1 MYKRLSIAAAAAA
14 AVLIAGGVSAAEL
27 RIGYMNTMKHPLG
40 KDQVR
45 GWKLGLAA
53 AGWKK
58 NGDKLGGVPTKIFYC
73 DDQFK
78 PDVGISCAKKFV
90 EKNKVHIVAGITWS
104 NILNAVRN
112 PVVRNKVILL
122 STNAGSARLAGKA
135 CSKYFISSSWQ
146 NDQIPEAMG
155 QLMNEDKLP
164 NVFLMSANYQAG
176 KDMLTGFKRFYKG
189 KIKGQILYKLGTR
202 DYQSELT
209 RVRAAKPASVFI
221 FAPGPMGVAF
231 MKQWAA
237 SGLGKSIK
245 LYTVFFIDN
254 IMLKPIGTR
263 AIGTYHT
270 NYWDPDSQN
279 PANLKFIASFKA
291 AHGRLPSHF
300 AAQAYDA
307 PGLIASGVR
316 GVRGNVDNTLA
327 LMKAMR
333 KANYASVRGK
343 YTYNVNGM
351 PIQNYYKREVLA
363 GPGGKPYIKTAG
375 VVFINHKDAY
385 GKKCK
390 RSEQLR

>member
-1 MYKRLSIAAAAAA
+1 MYKGLSIAVAAA
-14 AVLIAGGVSAAEL
+14 AVLIAGSASAAEL

-58 NGDKLGGVPTKIFYC
+58 NGDLLGGVPTKIFYC

-78 PDVGISCAKKFV
+78 PDIGISCAKKFV
-90 EKNKVHIVAGITWS
+90 QKNKVHIVAGITWS

-146 NDQIPEAMG
+146 NDTMPEAMG
-155 QLMNEDKLP
+155 QLMNEDGLA
-164 NVFLMSANYQAG
+164 NVFLMSPNYQAG
-176 KDMLTGFKRFYKG
+176 KDMLNGFKRFYKG
-189 KIKGQILYKLGTR
+189 KVKGQILYKLGNR
-202 DYQSELT
+202 DFQSELT
-209 RVRAAKPASVFI
+209 RVRAAKAAAVFI

-231 MKQWAA
+231 MKQWKA
-237 SGLGKSIK
+237 SGLGKTTK
-245 LYTVFFIDN
+245 LYNVFTIDN
-254 IMLKPIGTR
+254 IMLKPIGKR

-270 NYWDPDSQN
+270 NYWDADSKN
-279 PANLKFIASFKA
+279 AANVNFIAAFKA
-291 AHGRLPSHF
+291 AHGRPPSHF

-307 PGLIASGVR
+307 PGLIVSGVK
-316 GVRGNVDNTLA
+316 GVRGNVENTLA
-327 LMKAMR
+327 MMKAMR

-343 YTYNVNGM
+343 YSYNVNGM
-351 PIQNYYKREVLA
+351 PIQNLYKREVLA
-363 GPGGKPYIKTAG
+363 GADGKPYIKTSG

-385 GKKCK
+385 ANKCR

>member
-1 MYKRLSIAAAAAA
+1 MYKRLTIAAAAAA

-40 KDQVR
+40 KDQLR

-58 NGDKLGGVPTKIFYC
+58 NGDMLGGVPTKIFYC

-164 NVFLMSANYQAG
+164 NVFMMSANYQAG
-176 KDMLTGFKRFYKG
+176 KDMLNGFKRFYKG
-189 KIKGQILYKLGTR
+189 KIKGQILYKLGNR
-202 DYQSELT
+202 DFQSELT
-209 RVRAAKPASVFI
+209 RVRAAKPAAVFI

-254 IMLKPIGTR
+254 IMLKPIGKA

-270 NYWDPDSQN
+270 NYWDADSQI
-279 PANLKFIASFKA
+279 PANLKFIAAFKA

-300 AAQAYDA
+300 AAQGYDA

-363 GPGGKPYIKTAG
+363 GPDGKPYIKTAG
-375 VVFINHKDAY
+375 VVFINQRDAY
-385 GKKCK
+385 TKKCK
-390 RSEQLR
+390 KSEQLR

>member
-1 MYKRLSIAAAAAA
+1 MVKHLSIAAVA
-14 AVLIAGGVSAAEL
+14 AVAVLMAGNASANEL

-58 NGDKLGGVPTKIFYC
+58 NGDKLGGIPTKIFYC

-78 PDVGISCAKKFV
+78 PDIGISCAKKFV
-90 EKNKVHIVAGITWS
+90 EQNKVQIVAGITWS

-146 NDQIPEAMG
+146 NDQTPEAMG
-155 QLMNEDKLP
+155 QLMNEDKLA

-176 KDMLTGFKRFYKG
+176 KDMLTGFKRFFKG
-189 KIKGQILYKLGTR
+189 EIKGQILYKLGNR
-202 DYQSELT
+202 DFQSELT
-209 RVRAAKPASVFI
+209 RVRAANPAAVFI

-237 SGLGKSIK
+237 SGLGKTIK
-245 LYTVFFIDN
+245 LYNVYTIDN
-254 IMLKPIGTR
+254 IMLKPIGKR

-270 NYWDPDSQN
+270 NYWDLDSQN
-279 PANLKFIASFKA
+279 PVNLKFIASFKA

-307 PGLIASGVR
+307 PGLIASGVK
-316 GVRGNVDNTLA
+316 GVRGNVHNTLA

-333 KANYASVRGK
+333 KANYASIRGK

-351 PIQNYYKREVLA
+351 PIQNFYKREVLA
-363 GPGGKPYIKTAG
+363 GPDGKPYIRTAG
-375 VVFINHKDAY
+375 VVFVNHADSYAKLC
-385 GKKCK
+385 KK
-390 RSEQLR
+390 SEQLR

>member
-1 MYKRLSIAAAAAA
+1 MYKGLSLTVAAV
-14 AVLIAGGVSAAEL
+14 AVLIAGSASANEL

-40 KDQVR
+40 KEQVR
-45 GWKLGLAA
+45 GWKLALAA
-53 AGWKK
+53 QGWKK

-73 DDQFK
+73 DDQRK

-90 EKNKVHIVAGITWS
+90 EQDKVQIVAGITWS

-122 STNAGSARLAGKA
+122 STNAGSSRLAGKA

-146 NDQIPEAMG
+146 NDMMPEAMG
-155 QLMNEDKLP
+155 QLMNEDKLAS
-164 NVFLMSANYQAG
+164 VFLMSPNYQAG
-176 KDMLTGFKRFYKG
+176 KDMLTGFKRYYKG
-189 KIKGQILYKLGTR
+189 KVKGQILYKLGNR
-202 DYQSELT
+202 DFQSELT
-209 RVRAAKPASVFI
+209 RVRAAKPESVFI
-221 FAPGPMGVAF
+221 FAPGPMGIAF

-237 SGLGKSIK
+237 SGLGKSTK
-245 LYTVFFIDN
+245 LYTVFTVDN
-254 IMLKPIGTR
+254 LMLKPIGKA

-270 NYWDPDSQN
+270 NYWDPDSKN
-279 PANLKFIASFKA
+279 PANVKFIADFKA
-291 AHGRLPSHF
+291 KFGRLPSHY

-316 GVRGNVDNTLA
+316 GVGGNVHNTLA

-343 YTYNVNGM
+343 YSYNVNGM

-363 GPGGKPYIKTAG
+363 GPNGKPYIKTAG
-375 VVFINHKDAY
+375 VVFVNAKDSYAKIC
-385 GKKCK
+385 KK
-390 RSEQLR
+390 SEQLRP